1 MYPYL
6 SLSASV
12 LLRTTVEYRTPTSHE
27 ILPHRHGMSVNM
39 CMSSSSPYRI
49 DGVYMH
55 HAEAAS
61 RCPWIYYGYLLD
73 IIINYQPQRFT
84 CSGPHP

>member
-1 MYPYL
+1 
-6 SLSASV
+6 
-12 LLRTTVEYRTPTSHE
+12 
-27 ILPHRHGMSVNM
+27 MSVNM